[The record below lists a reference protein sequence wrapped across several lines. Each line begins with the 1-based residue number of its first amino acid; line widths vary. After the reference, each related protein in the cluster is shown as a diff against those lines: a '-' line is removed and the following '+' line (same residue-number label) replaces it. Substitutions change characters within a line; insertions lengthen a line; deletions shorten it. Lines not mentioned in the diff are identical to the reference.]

1 MCHFRAK
8 DQSIFNAPTVE
19 SSSIGALDFTDMT
32 DRAKLIR
39 SGFSPVHYE
48 GQDGEF
54 LAKKLR
60 LQDMPRA
67 AAQLVDDDTFF
78 SDMEVITKVMP
89 DGRVHFLILE
99 VDYVEGPVALDS
111 PDARMLLDDSGLID

>member
-1 MCHFRAK
+1 M
-8 DQSIFNAPTVE
+8 I
-19 SSSIGALDFTDMT
+19 
-32 DRAKLIR
+32 DRATLIR
-39 SGFSPVHYE
+39 SGFSPVRYE

-60 LQDMPRA
+60 LKDMPRA

-78 SDMEVITKVMP
+78 GDMEVITEVTP

-99 VDYVEGPVALDS
+99 VDYVEGPVLLDS
-111 PDARMLLDDSGLID
+111 PDARELLDDAGLIG